1 MATDTKTKLLDHA
14 SDFMQKRGYNGFSFK
29 DLAEVTGI
37 RTASIHY
44 HFPTKTIL
52 GSKVVDR
59 YTVDFLEALGPTD
72 IETPAKRLESY
83 IALFR
88 GELQKG
94 HMCLCGIIGAEVGS
108 VPEEL
113 HAGVRIFFDKNEK
126 WLIQVFQRT
135 GQSAAKAQINARLS
149 LSALEG
155 AMIIVRTNDDPTL
168 FENIAQAVLSLASE
182 K

>member
-29 DLAEVTGI
+29 DLADVTGI

-59 YTVDFLEALGPTD
+59 YTIDFLESLGSPDIDTPT
-72 IETPAKRLESY
+72 KRLESY

-88 GELQKG
+88 GELNKG

-108 VPEEL
+108 VPAEL
-113 HAGVRIFFDKNEK
+113 HIGVRTFFDKNET
-126 WLIQVFQRT
+126 WLAQVFRLA
-135 GQSAAKAQINARLS
+135 GQAEAIAQTNARLS

-168 FENIAQAVLSLASE
+168 FENIAQAVLSLAAE